1 MARVEDKK
9 KRHDIGTALRSPKIT
24 VAEGKAEG
32 KALTKGGDG
41 GGGEGGGEG
50 GGGEGG
56 GEGGGGDG
64 GGEGGGGEG
73 AHLGIWLH
81 SSKRTDAFCV

>member
-41 GGGEGGGEG
+41 GGGYGGGDSG
-50 GGGEGG
+50 S
-56 GEGGGGDG
+56 EGGGGDG
-64 GGEGGGGEG
+64 VSGGGGG
-73 AHLGIWLH
+73 DAAVQLCASQH
-81 SSKRTDAFCV
+81 SSR